1 MIFSS
6 HIFTTLK
13 LLKYFWPHPP
23 CQQLSVFGLPPPLSA
38 FTNSLPPSPSPLL
51 ADIICEQPPRS
62 NTISCD
68 HRLLGAYFF
77 ALKALTRITP
87 SYRYLSRH
95 LFAPLFGCIGY
106 ISGAHKKS
114 KRLLWMSRT
123 SRICWQDSISGDWF
137 LCLGRAAEKWVALS
151 NRPRVWRCLPLPRK
165 ANRFR
170 EIRGVGG
177 PQPRHQI
184 RTRHTL
190 RDADF
195 PFIQPLMDHGST
207 ARQTKGSHHKILR
220 ERGGL
225 TRSENSI

>member
-1 MIFSS
+1 MV
-6 HIFTTLK
+6 K
-13 LLKYFWPHPP
+13 
-23 CQQLSVFGLPPPLSA
+23 
-38 FTNSLPPSPSPLL
+38 
-51 ADIICEQPPRS
+51 
-62 NTISCD
+62 
-68 HRLLGAYFF
+68 F
-77 ALKALTRITP
+77 ALARITP

-114 KRLLWMSRT
+114 RRLLWMSRT
-123 SRICWQDSISGDWF
+123 WRICWQDSISGDWF
-137 LCLGRAAEKWVALS
+137 LCLGRAAEKWVAWS
-151 NRPRVWRCLPLPRK
+151 NRPRVRRCLPLPRK

-195 PFIQPLMDHGST
+195 PFIQPLMDHGSISK
-207 ARQTKGSHHKILR
+207 ANHVWLIKGSHHIILNGSGVSHDPKFPKTKGFFPKQIKFMFGFSPK
-220 ERGGL
+220 RGSGQSKHCTTDPGYLVYNLKYLFNYIKFVFNL
-225 TRSENSI
+225 TGGVLNITITIYQ